1 MVFGAES
8 ATGVPRRQRPNFAAI
23 VACSQEEGRPRAW
36 PSGRA
41 LRGFLTTTGLLL
53 ATLAGSRVAHAQ
65 ATARFADVP
74 ASTPT
79 APAPAM
85 SAPPMPPPTTTP
97 APATPAPA
105 PAIAAPA
112 TPPAVAEPPAP
123 SAADSQSGSA
133 PQAGF
138 TRRLALSHLE
148 RAEAF
153 EARGDI
159 APALREYT
167 ESVGIDPTLGDAYLR
182 LGVLREKMG
191 DPREAELV
199 FSEALML
206 PDTRAKALLERSH
219 LRRKAG
225 MSALALSDLESA
237 VELDDHRAL
246 LEELAQDYVELHAW
260 SAALA
265 VFRRV
270 AASAAES
277 GDAPG
282 LETARL
288 EVRALRVLAAETDP
302 SQERPPR
309 HDWVARALRSI
320 ARR

>member
-1 MVFGAES
+1 MPPA
-8 ATGVPRRQRPNFAAI
+8 
-23 VACSQEEGRPRAW
+23 
-36 PSGRA
+36 
-41 LRGFLTTTGLLL
+41 TTG
-53 ATLAGSRVAHAQ
+53 
-65 ATARFADVP
+65 
-74 ASTPT
+74 
-79 APAPAM
+79 
-85 SAPPMPPPTTTP
+85 P
-97 APATPAPA
+97 APATP
-105 PAIAAPA
+105 IAAPA
-112 TPPAVAEPPAP
+112 TAATVAEPVAAP
-123 SAADSQSGSA
+123 AADSRSGSA

-148 RAEAF
+148 RAQVF

-159 APALREYT
+159 TQALREYT
-167 ESVGIDPTLGDAYLR
+167 ESVSIDPSLGDAYLR

-199 FSEALML
+199 FSAALAL

-225 MSALALSDLESA
+225 MGALALSDLESA
-237 VELDDHRAL
+237 VELDDNPAL

-270 AASAAES
+270 AASAAEN
-277 GDAPG
+277 GDEPG
-282 LETARL
+282 LATARL

-302 SQERPPR
+302 SQERPPK

-320 ARR
+320 ARH